1 MFDVETQRSAQ
12 EVGGWHRAELMR
24 VSVAVLYESDGE
36 RFTAYTEDTIGR
48 MIERLFALDL
58 VIGFNNKRFDNRVL
72 SRYTGRDLGAL
83 PSFDILEAITGR
95 LGYRLSLDRLAER
108 TLRVQKTGDGLL
120 ALQWFRQ
127 GEMARLTDYCRRDV
141 VITRDL
147 FLFGLRQ
154 RYLLF
159 CNKAGAEVR
168 LPVDFATEVAAR
180 QRRR

>member
-1 MFDVETQRSAQ
+1 MCS
-12 EVGGWHRAELMR
+12 
-24 VSVAVLYESDGE
+24 SD
-36 RFTAYTEDTIGR
+36 
-48 MIERLFALDL
+48 L
-58 VIGFNNKRFDNRVL
+58 
-72 SRYTGRDLGAL
+72 
-83 PSFDILEAITGR
+83 
-95 LGYRLSLDRLAER
+95 
-108 TLRVQKTGDGLL
+108 
-120 ALQWFRQ
+120 
-127 GEMARLTDYCRRDV
+127 RLTDYCRRDV